1 MPRQARGAPAP
12 EQQHGKWRVVPRH
25 DGKMGGD
32 PRMTPV
38 WAAVPV
44 KEFTGAK
51 QRLSGMLSPAE
62 REILAA
68 TMLEDVLAALAGAS
82 RLAGILVNTV
92 DPRATDLARRYGA
105 RVVTEDPRDGHT
117 AAVMGMARVIQREGL
132 GALLTLPGDIPG
144 ATSAEVNAV
153 VSSCLD
159 APSFTI
165 APAHD
170 ELGSNAVLCNP
181 PGVIP
186 LRFGDDS
193 FFPHLMTSRAHGIEP
208 TIVRVP
214 GIGLDIDNPVDL
226 RAFARSP
233 VSARTRTR
241 VMLGRLGL

>member
-1 MPRQARGAPAP
+1 
-12 EQQHGKWRVVPRH
+12 
-25 DGKMGGD
+25 
-32 PRMTPV
+32 MTHV

-51 QRLSGMLSPAE
+51 QRLSGMLSPVE
-62 REILAA
+62 REVLAA
-68 TMLEDVLAALAGAS
+68 TMLEDVLAALAGAD

-92 DPRATDLARRYGA
+92 DPRAAALAERYGA
-105 RVVTEDPRDGHT
+105 RVVAEDPRNVHT
-117 AAVMGMARVIQREGL
+117 PAVMGMARLIERENL

-144 ATSAEVNAV
+144 ATAWEVNAV
-153 VSSCLD
+153 VSACLD

-193 FFPHLMTSRAHGIEP
+193 FFPHLITARRHGLEP

-233 VSARTRTR
+233 VSARTRTLALLHR
-241 VMLGRLGL
+241 FGF